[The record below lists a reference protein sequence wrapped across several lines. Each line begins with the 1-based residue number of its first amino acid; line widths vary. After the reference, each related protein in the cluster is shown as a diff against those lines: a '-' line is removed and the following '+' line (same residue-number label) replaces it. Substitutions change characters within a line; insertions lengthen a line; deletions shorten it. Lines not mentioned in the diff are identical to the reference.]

1 MTKAERQRIELEM
14 SRKTYESIPT
24 EEMLE
29 KVRYIEGVLNAK
41 LDLWSDEETYKKY
54 QKINTL
60 NLSDKRLMI
69 VYSLLDG
76 SVAKTATF
84 FSVNRKTI
92 ITNIERIKE
101 QLGLC

>member
-29 KVRYIEGVLNAK
+29 KVRYIEGVLSAK
-41 LDLWSDEETYKKY
+41 LDLWSDEETYQKY
-54 QKINTL
+54 QKINEL

-76 SVAKTATF
+76 SVAKTATY

-101 QLGLC
+101 QLGIC

>member
-14 SRKTYESIPT
+14 SRKTYDSIPT
-24 EEMLE
+24 EDMLE

-41 LDLWSDEETYKKY
+41 LDLWSDEETYQKY

-60 NLSDKRLMI
+60 NLSDKRLII

-92 ITNIERIKE
+92 QSSVERIKE

>member
-29 KVRYIEGVLNAK
+29 KVRYIEGVLNTK

-84 FSVNRKTI
+84 FSVNRKTV

>member
-54 QKINTL
+54 QKINEL

-76 SVAKTATF
+76 SIAKTATY
-84 FSVNRKTI
+84 FSVNRKTV

>member
-84 FSVNRKTI
+84 FSVNRKTV